1 MRDKPHDLRG
11 PRNVHRGA
19 EFDPFKPPSKLEELV
34 GTTGASYAT
43 PIMAS
48 PPINKLPVKRLSS
61 FPGIPNSEA
70 DVKPQ
75 KPAALNFSK
84 RDEIAAMQKL
94 AGEGGL
100 VLDIWLGAE
109 CVTNICTDVVMILL
123 LWREVLITR
132 ALGAFVVW
140 NTLAVMC
147 CCCGNLVGLRYPP
160 KWYTHRDVEELTM
173 HEKVKIFIF
182 WAPVIIAIA
191 FAKVYYTS
199 LLYQFYRIY
208 KVTRGKAYDGEGLA
222 EMACSGRASRARTP
236 AVPTAAEGRTP
247 AGLSPLHPHGVAL
260 PTAVPETPLTA
271 VQTPSGPSQSS
282 VTPRDGGT
290 AVASAMTSFSA
301 TPQPQTA
308 DCSAAV
314 TPRPIIQK
322 PMKPRVAAERDLA
335 VTVDSKAKSRP
346 PAAGRT
352 KKQPCTA
359 MPTAMDGR
367 NADGKATA
375 TKSPTERTRP
385 FSQPT

>member
-1 MRDKPHDLRG
+1 
-11 PRNVHRGA
+11 
-19 EFDPFKPPSKLEELV
+19 
-34 GTTGASYAT
+34 
-43 PIMAS
+43 
-48 PPINKLPVKRLSS
+48 
-61 FPGIPNSEA
+61 
-70 DVKPQ
+70 
-75 KPAALNFSK
+75 
-84 RDEIAAMQKL
+84 
-94 AGEGGL
+94 
-100 VLDIWLGAE
+100 
-109 CVTNICTDVVMILL
+109 
-123 LWREVLITR
+123 
-132 ALGAFVVW
+132 
-140 NTLAVMC
+140 
-147 CCCGNLVGLRYPP
+147 
-160 KWYTHRDVEELTM
+160 M

-208 KVTRGKAYDGEGLA
+208 KMTRGKAYDGEGLA
-222 EMACSGRASRARTP
+222 EIACSGRASRARTP

-260 PTAVPETPLTA
+260 PTTVPGTPLTA

-290 AVASAMTSFSA
+290 AVASAMTSSST

-314 TPRPIIQK
+314 TPRPIIQT
-322 PMKPRVAAERDLA
+322 PIKPRVAAERDLA

-346 PAAGRT
+346 PAAGRS

-359 MPTAMDGR
+359 DGR
-367 NADGKATA
+367 NAGGKATA
-375 TKSPTERTRP
+375 TKSPAEHTRP